1 MLQFLKMRIALI
13 GLAFLVLA
21 ACSESGRQDP
31 RIDAADPGDRPYPNL
46 GTFPPVPARVSA
58 ASRES
63 EQQQLVSQRDAARAF
78 DARLREI
85 DPVLDPAARPPE
97 PPDVAGQGGAVQ
109 VPVPVPVPAPVPTAV
124 SPAQAE
130 APRIVPAPPPPAAA
144 AVLPPYVPTPMP
156 ATPAPVTAVPPV
168 VRPSPSAVPV
178 AQGVG
183 ARSAWIIG
191 DIDFADGSALLSREA
206 RGTLREAVVAAL
218 ERGGRVRITPSAG
231 PTLSPPEQALS
242 PRRAAA
248 ASGELEALGL
258 DRARI
263 LLDPGALRTARV
275 AVEF

>member
-13 GLAFLVLA
+13 GLVFLALA
-21 ACSESGRQDP
+21 ACSESGQPDARD
-31 RIDAADPGDRPYPNL
+31 DAADPGNRPYPNL

-85 DPVLDPAARPPE
+85 DPVLDPTARPPE
-97 PPDVAGQGGAVQ
+97 PPDVAGQGRTVQ
-109 VPVPVPVPAPVPTAV
+109 VPVQAPVPAET
-124 SPAQAE
+124 
-130 APRIVPAPPPPAAA
+130 PRVVPASQPPAAV
-144 AVLPPYVPTPMP
+144 AVLPPYVPPPMP
-156 ATPAPVTAVPPV
+156 ATPAPVRAAPPV
-168 VRPSPSAVPV
+168 VRPSPAAAPV

-191 DIDFADGSALLSREA
+191 DIDFVDGSALLSREA

-263 LLDPGALRTARV
+263 LLDPGALRSARV

>member
-1 MLQFLKMRIALI
+1 MRIALI
-13 GLAFLVLA
+13 GLAFLVLS

-46 GTFPPVPARVSA
+46 GAFPPVPARVSA

-97 PPDVAGQGGAVQ
+97 PPADPAGQGRAAQ
-109 VPVPVPVPAPVPTAV
+109 VPAPVPAAV
-124 SPAQAE
+124 PPVQAE

-144 AVLPPYVPTPMP
+144 AVLPSYVPTPMP
-156 ATPAPVTAVPPV
+156 ATPAPVRAPAPIAL
-168 VRPSPSAVPV
+168 PSPAPVAV
-178 AQGVG
+178 AQGVS

-191 DIDFADGSALLSREA
+191 DIDFVDGSALLSREA

-218 ERGGRVRITPSAG
+218 ERGGRVRITPTAG

-263 LLDPGALRTARV
+263 LFDPGALRSARV

>member
-13 GLAFLVLA
+13 GLAFLVLS

-31 RIDAADPGDRPYPNL
+31 RTDAADPGDRPYPNL
-46 GTFPPVPARVSA
+46 GTFPPVPARISA
-58 ASRES
+58 ANRES

-78 DARLREI
+78 DARLRSI
-85 DPVLDPAARPPE
+85 DPVLDPTARPPE
-97 PPDVAGQGGAVQ
+97 PPDVAGQGRAAQ
-109 VPVPVPVPAPVPTAV
+109 VPVPVPDPVPAAALPV
-124 SPAQAE
+124 QAE

-144 AVLPPYVPTPMP
+144 AVLPPYVPTPML
-156 ATPAPVTAVPPV
+156 ATPAPLRASPPV
-168 VRPSPSAVPV
+168 VRPSPASEPV

-191 DIDFADGSALLSREA
+191 DIDFVDGSALLSREA
-206 RGTLREAVVAAL
+206 RGTLREAVVAAM
-218 ERGGRVRITPSAG
+218 ERGGRVRITPSVG

-263 LLDPGALRTARV
+263 LLDPGALRSARV